1 LAKIKLVH
9 FELVSLLDESKKLV
23 EFLQKS
29 GVTELENA
37 QDEGLTKYQTDYI
50 VNQFMKKHRT
60 SLKAHGILEKY
71 CQLKKSFVESFS
83 DVAEIDYSEYR
94 LISDRSDEL
103 LDICNGIITLE
114 NQIKSLNESVAE
126 KEGLLAYY
134 EPWLGLDIPMASK
147 RTLTTNIFIGCFPQ
161 ELGKEEILSLIASA
175 ENFPEDVEVEIV
187 SKRKMLTCAV
197 IMCHQ
202 SSSERL
208 SEILKNNGFSIPDKI
223 APKLPEKAM
232 EDCREEIS
240 LLKEEI
246 ISVTEKI
253 KEYRDDYRDIRF
265 LSDYFLAQAD
275 KYSAVENAAATESV
289 FFVKG
294 YVPERNAEELKFE
307 IERQFTAQMELS
319 EPDYD
324 NADVPV
330 LIENKSFAAGVE
342 SVTDMYSPP
351 SNKDVDPNPIMSF
364 FYYAFFGLML
374 SDAGYGLLMVIFALL
389 AKKKFKV
396 RGNMK
401 KTADMVLYC
410 GISTVFWGA
419 MFGGFFGDLIPTV
432 CKSFLGIT
440 DVPSFAIWMDP
451 MSNSIELLLYCF
463 LFGIIHLFAGLII
476 RGFMLIRESNYLGA
490 VCDTLPVMI
499 FVVGFAAVGADFFT
513 EIPDDIKSAGIKAL
527 SVGAALIVLTSGRS
541 SKNILGKLGGGLY
554 GLYNA
559 ASGYLGDIL
568 SYSRLLALSLVTGVI
583 ANVINLLGE
592 MMGNIVLFALVFVLG
607 HAVNLAINLIG
618 TYVHT
623 GRLQYVEFFSKF
635 YEGSGRTFTPFKIN
649 SKFFTIK
656 EENKYG

>member
-1 LAKIKLVH
+1 MAKIKLVH

-29 GVTELENA
+29 GVAELENA
-37 QDEGLTKYQTDYI
+37 EDESLTKYQTDYI
-50 VNQFMKKHRT
+50 VEQFIKKHKR
-60 SLKAHGILEKY
+60 AVEAYGILEKY
-71 CQLKKSFVESFS
+71 CQLKKSFIESFS

-103 LDICNGIITLE
+103 LEKCGGIISLE
-114 NQIKSLNESVAE
+114 REIQSLREAVAE

-147 RTLTTNIFIGCFPQ
+147 RTLTTSIFIGCFPQ
-161 ELGKEEILSLIASA
+161 ELSKEEILSLIASA
-175 ENFPEDVEVEIV
+175 EDYPEDVEIEIV
-187 SKRKMLTCAV
+187 SKRKLLTCAV

-202 SSSERL
+202 SSGEKL
-208 SEILKNNGFSIPDKI
+208 LEILKNNGFSIPDKI

-240 LLKEEI
+240 LLKEKI
-246 ISVTEKI
+246 IILTEGL
-253 KEYRDDYRDIRF
+253 KEYSDDYRDIRF
-265 LSDYFLAQAD
+265 LSDYFMAQAD

-294 YVPERNAEELKFE
+294 YIPERNAEEIKFE

-351 SNKDVDPNPIMSF
+351 SNKDIDPNPVMSF

-374 SDAGYGLLMVIFALL
+374 SDAGYGLLMVIFSLV
-389 AKKKFKV
+389 AKKKLKV
-396 RGNMK
+396 RGSMK

-410 GISTVFWGA
+410 GISTVIWGA
-419 MFGGFFGDLIPTV
+419 LFGGWFGDLIPTV
-432 CKSFLGIT
+432 CTAFLGFEKA
-440 DVPSFAIWMDP
+440 PSLAIWLEP
-451 MSNSIELLLYCF
+451 MNNSMELLMYCF
-463 LFGIIHLFAGLII
+463 IFGIIHLLTGLMLRFYI
-476 RGFMLIRESNYLGA
+476 LIRERNYLSA
-490 VCDTLPVMI
+490 IFDVIPVCI
-499 FVVGFAAVGADFFT
+499 FVVGFGIFAGSFIFT
-513 EIPDDIKSAGIKAL
+513 IDEKIKAFGGPL
-527 SVGAALIVLTSGRS
+527 LGIGSLLIVLTAGRS

-554 GLYNA
+554 ALYNA

-583 ANVINLLGE
+583 ANVVNLLGA
-592 MMGNIVLFALVFVLG
+592 MFGNVLLFIIVVLFG
-607 HAVNLAINLIG
+607 HTVNIAINLIG

-623 GRLQYVEFFSKF
+623 NRLQYVEFFSKF
-635 YEGSGRTFTPFKIN
+635 YEGQGRAFTPFKIN
-649 SKFFTIK
+649 SEFFTIK
-656 EENKYG
+656 EDN